1 MDEITHMNY
10 SDLHDYQIRSIDHIF
25 DNTKSMLHLDPGL
38 GKTIIALT
46 AIEALKYDAYKCTGV
61 LVIAPLRVIQSVWK
75 QESAKWEHTKDLT
88 FSYITGDRNARIR
101 GLCAKADIYLIN
113 YENLVW
119 LQTEV
124 EHRFLSR
131 GKYPPWNMCIADE
144 ITKLK
149 GTRTRQGVKRGTA
162 MLKLLMYCPLRV
174 GLTGSP
180 APNGMLD
187 LFGQYLV
194 IDSGYRLG
202 TSFSTFRSTYFY
214 QSDYAGYS
222 WSPFERAKEQI
233 TEKIADITIDLRAE
247 DYIKMPDLIENDIIL
262 DLGPGLQAQY
272 DDIEREML
280 IELASGHNV
289 EIFNKASLVNRCL
302 QFAGGGVYL
311 NPGAPEWEEIHKIK
325 TDALVDL
332 VEELSGQPVLVLY
345 QYQHEAKRIQ
355 KLFPNSL
362 WISSKTSDS
371 AFNQAIMDWNSGK
384 LDMIIGHP
392 ASMGHGV
399 DRLQTSC
406 HNVIWYG
413 LNWSY
418 ELYYQSNSRISRQG
432 QRSPTVMIHRLMMN
446 KTVDFLV
453 SAALESKE
461 TTETEVRDLIRKYGE
476 QKLGQTQLT
485 VGT

>member
-1 MDEITHMNY
+1 MNY
-10 SDLHDYQIRSIDHIF
+10 SDLHPYQLRAINHIID
-25 DNTKSMLHLDPGL
+25 NPQSMLHLDPGL
-38 GKTIIALT
+38 GKTIIALS
-46 AIEALKYDAYKCTGV
+46 AIETLKYDAYLVSGV

-75 QESAKWEHTKDLT
+75 QESAKWSHTKDLT

-131 GKYPPWNMCIADE
+131 GKYPPWNMCIPDE

-162 MLKLLMYCPLRV
+162 MLNLLQYCPYRV

-187 LFGQYLV
+187 LFGQYLC
-194 IDSGYRLG
+194 IDSGERLG
-202 TSFSTFRSTYFY
+202 TSFSGYRSMYFY
-214 QSDYAGYS
+214 QTDYSGYA
-222 WSPFERAKEQI
+222 WAPFEKAKEQI
-233 TEKIADITIDLRAE
+233 SEKIADITIDLRAA

-262 DLGPGLQAQY
+262 DLPIGLQAQY
-272 DDIEREML
+272 DSIEREML
-280 IELASGHNV
+280 LELASGKDV
-289 EIFNKASLVNRCL
+289 EIFNRASLVNRCL

-311 NPGAPEWEEIHKIK
+311 NPGAPEWEEIHKVK
-325 TDALVDL
+325 MDALVDL

-362 WISSKTSDS
+362 WISSKTSNSD
-371 AFNQAIMDWNSGK
+371 FNQAIMDWNSGK

-406 HNVIWYG
+406 HNIIWYG

-432 QRSPTVMIHRLMMN
+432 QRSPTVMVHRLMMN

-453 SAALESKE
+453 SSALEMKE

-476 QKLGQTQLT
+476 EKLLQSNLSQ
-485 VGT
+485 VI

>member
-1 MDEITHMNY
+1 MELTDFHG
-10 SDLHDYQIRSIDHIF
+10 YQHRSVVHIIE
-25 DNTKSMLHLDPGL
+25 NHKSMLHQAPGL

-46 AIEALKYDAYKCTGV
+46 AIETLLFDLYSAKAALV
-61 LVIAPLRVIQSVWK
+61 VAPLRVIQSVWK
-75 QESAKWEHTKDLT
+75 QESAKWEHTKHLT
-88 FSYITGDRNARIR
+88 FSYITGDPNARIR
-101 GLCAKADIYLIN
+101 GLCAKANIYLIN

-131 GKYPPWNMCIADE
+131 GKYPPWDICVLDE

-162 MLKLLMYCPLRV
+162 ILNLLQYCPFRI

-187 LFGQYLV
+187 LFGQYLC

-202 TSFSTFRSTYFY
+202 TSFSAFRSTYFY
-214 QSDYAGYS
+214 QSDYSGYR
-222 WSPFERAKEQI
+222 WTPFEQAKEQI
-233 TEKIADITIDLRAE
+233 SEKIADITMDLRAE
-247 DYIKMPDLIENDIIL
+247 DYITMPDLIENDIIL
-262 DLGPGLQAQY
+262 DMGPGLQARY

-280 IELASGHNV
+280 IELDSGHNV
-289 EIFNKASLVNRCL
+289 EIFNRASLVNRCL

-371 AFNQAIMDWNSGK
+371 DFNQAIMDWNSGK

-406 HNVIWYG
+406 HNIIWYG

-418 ELYYQSNSRISRQG
+418 ELYYQSNSRIARQG
-432 QRSPTVMIHRLMMN
+432 QRSPTVMVHRLMMD

-453 SAALESKE
+453 ATALELKE

-476 QKLGQTQLT
+476 EKSGRPDLSQEIAS
-485 VGT
+485 